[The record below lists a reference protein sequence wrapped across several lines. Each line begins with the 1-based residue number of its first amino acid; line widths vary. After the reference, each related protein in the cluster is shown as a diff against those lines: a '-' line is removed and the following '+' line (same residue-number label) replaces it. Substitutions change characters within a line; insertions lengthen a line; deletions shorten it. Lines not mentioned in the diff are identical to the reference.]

1 MKFKAITTN
10 GKTKAP
16 YRVVETNNAEV
27 DKAYN
32 EALSLAKID
41 NHLFDLGWLVEVE
54 RI

>member
-10 GKTKAP
+10 GKTQAP
-16 YRVVETNNAEV
+16 YRVVETNNPEE

-32 EALSLAKID
+32 EALSLAKVD
-41 NHLFDLGWLVEVE
+41 NYLFDLGWSVEVE